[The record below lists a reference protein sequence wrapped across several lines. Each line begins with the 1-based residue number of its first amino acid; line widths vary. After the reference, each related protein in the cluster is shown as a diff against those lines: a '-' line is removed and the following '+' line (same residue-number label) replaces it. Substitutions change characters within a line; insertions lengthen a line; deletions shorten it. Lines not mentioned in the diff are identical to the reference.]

1 MNKNAISKYSTSI
14 EPERNLDELM
24 SSLFVQLTHHSI
36 TNCPASAP
44 TIVKLL
50 ELLSSHSELEFFP
63 QQQKVI
69 IKMQHLWKTRM
80 FLQKVNKQL
89 H

>member
-1 MNKNAISKYSTSI
+1 MNKPDIAIRAKSSS
-14 EPERNLDELM
+14 ERNLDELM

-36 TNCPASAP
+36 TNCPGCAP
-44 TIVKLL
+44 TIVDLL
-50 ELLSSHSELEFFP
+50 KQLAAHSELEFFP

-69 IKMQHLWKTRM
+69 IKMQHLWKTRL
-80 FLQKVNKQL
+80 FLLKSDNNL